1 MSAQSKDTA
10 FLVIGGVV
18 FLGAAAWAFLQQTS
32 QPAFTAPTSGR
43 AYEPTNLTIQP
54 PVTRQWTE
62 PSSQSAGEKW
72 LFEVFTP
79 PKIYYNEETRQ
90 FTVIPP
96 IRTPV
101 QPSTPVVEEVKPEF
115 GLKLAK
121 VEQPL
126 FRLQLVGAV
135 NFGPDARGTFE
146 NARTGDIIVATKGRR
161 IADLNLEIVEF
172 VAERRRTQVAGGSD
186 VVSDTIYAVVRDTET
201 GVQTRLES
209 TQRLPEGALQAVL
222 TTPEGAER
230 IVKVGTTL
238 TEGETTFQIVDI
250 ALSPPAVT
258 VKKTT
263 AETPEGVTEVL
274 GIPPPVVAPAAPVE
288 SQPAAP
294 SAGGDFFFPAF

>member
-18 FLGAAAWAFLQQTS
+18 FLAATAWAFLLKTS

-43 AYEPTNLTIQP
+43 AYEASNLTIQP
-54 PVTRQWTE
+54 PVSRQWAT
-62 PSSQSAGEKW
+62 PPSQSAGEKW
-72 LFEVFTP
+72 LFDVFTP
-79 PKIYYNEETRQ
+79 PKIYYNEETKQ

-96 IRTPV
+96 ERTV
-101 QPSTPVVEEVKPEF
+101 IVDDPVVVIPPKSEF

-146 NARTGDIIVATKGRR
+146 NQLTKDIVIGAKGKRVP
-161 IADLNLEIVEF
+161 DLNLEIVEF
-172 VAERRRTQVAGGSD
+172 VAERRRTRVDGGSD
-186 VVSDTIYAVVRDTET
+186 VVSDIIYAVVKDTET
-201 GVQTRLES
+201 GVQTRLDAR
-209 TQRLPEGALQAVL
+209 TRLPEGALKATL
-222 TTPEGAER
+222 TASDGTER
-230 IVKVGTTL
+230 LVKVGQTL

-250 ALSPPAVT
+250 TLEPQAVT

-263 AETPEGVTEVL
+263 AEAPEGVTEVL
-274 GIPPPVVAPAAPVE
+274 TIPAPVVQPATPAESTDGAAPA
-288 SQPAAP
+288 S
-294 SAGGDFFFPAF
+294 GDSFFPGF